1 MEEAVI
7 VSAARTPIGTFGGMF
22 KDVTAWEL
30 GVAAAKEAIR
40 RAGLQ
45 DDMGVIDDV
54 IFGNCLMRT
63 DEINIGRHISLKA
76 GIPVT
81 TPGMTIQRQC
91 SSGMQSIVCGYQ
103 QIKCGDAEVI
113 LAGGT
118 ENMSNAPYYLK
129 DARWGKRLRDGIM
142 TDGVMEG
149 LTDPYT
155 GLIMGLT
162 AENLAE
168 KYNITREEQDELAL
182 TSHQRACQAT
192 RTGKFKD
199 EIVPVAIPQRKGEPK
214 ICDTD
219 EHPRPE
225 TSLDA
230 LAKLPTV
237 FKKDGTVTAGNS
249 SGINDGAAA
258 VVLMSARRAEKM
270 NIKPLARI
278 VTHAVAGCEPELMGY
293 GPVPAMKKALYRAN
307 LTLDHIQLIE
317 VNEAFAAQYLTCE
330 KLLELNREITN
341 VNGSGIALGHPVGCT
356 GTRIVVTLLYE
367 MQKSNLKLGLATLC
381 VGGGMGKAIILE
393 RL

>member
-1 MEEAVI
+1 MEEVVI
-7 VSAARTPIGTFGGMF
+7 VSGARTPIGSFGGIF
-22 KDVTAWEL
+22 KDVKAWEL
-30 GVAAAKEAIR
+30 AVVAAKEAIR

-63 DEINIGRHISLKA
+63 DEINIGRHIALKA

-81 TPGMTIQRQC
+81 TPGVTIQRQC
-91 SSGMQSIVCGYQ
+91 SSGMQSIVYGYQ

-118 ENMSNAPYYLK
+118 ESMSNAPYYLK
-129 DARWGKRLRDGIM
+129 DARWGKRLRDGVM

-162 AENLAE
+162 AENLAA
-168 KYNITREEQDELAL
+168 KYNITREEQDELAF
-182 TSHQRACQAT
+182 TSHQRACTAI

-199 EIVPVAIPQRKGEPK
+199 EIVPVLIPQKKGDPK
-214 ICDTD
+214 LNDAD
-219 EHPRPE
+219 EHPRPD
-225 TSLDA
+225 TSLET
-230 LAKLPTV
+230 LARLSPA

-258 VVLMSARRAEKM
+258 VVLMSAARAKKM
-270 NIKPLARI
+270 GVKPLARI
-278 VTHAVAGCEPELMGY
+278 VSHAVAGCEPELMGY
-293 GPVPAMKKALYRAN
+293 GPVPAIKKALKRAG
-307 LTLDHIQLIE
+307 LSLGDIQLIE

-330 KLLELNREITN
+330 KLLELDRNITN

-356 GTRIVVTLLYE
+356 GTRIVVTLLHE
-367 MQKSNLKLGLATLC
+367 MQKRDLRVGLATLC
-381 VGGGMGKAIILE
+381 VGGGMGKALIVE
-393 RL
+393 RV